1 MPARF
6 RAGRR
11 CRVQRGL
18 AASRGG
24 AALGEAGKAESRL
37 AHPSRTD
44 VPCAVAA
51 GEPQHRNNRP
61 AARTTP
67 RLATATLA
75 VVLRFDCAR
84 DPRGMG
90 VVAVLRFTT
99 ESARMFTGADRG
111 LDCSPQHDPLAGR
124 RGQWRRESRD
134 SAILSIRPRVAK
146 WDRRSPGAARRGFLY
161 GGGSVSTRIGFCSP
175 TRPAPH
181 RPSASSICGARR
193 MAQWTKVAGPKPPG
207 AMA

>member
-1 MPARF
+1 
-6 RAGRR
+6 
-11 CRVQRGL
+11 
-18 AASRGG
+18 
-24 AALGEAGKAESRL
+24 
-37 AHPSRTD
+37 
-44 VPCAVAA
+44 
-51 GEPQHRNNRP
+51 
-61 AARTTP
+61 
-67 RLATATLA
+67 
-75 VVLRFDCAR
+75 VLRSHCAR
-84 DPRGMG
+84 NPLGMG

-111 LDCSPQHDPLAGR
+111 LDSSPQHDPLAACRGR
-124 RGQWRRESRD
+124 RRRKSRD

-207 AMA
+207 AMAKSLGGEAQPTFQRPPAQRSQRTVGRRTRGPAPSLPRSRRNLDCSRPSRVQSRPTM